1 MPINA
6 TGKMLLLF
14 CLLLLVSVVACGGGA
29 NLTPSVASP
38 IPTAQGTLDMKL
50 VLRDFLAALPAD
62 WHLVASQDVAK
73 TKPFIV
79 DVRQPEEYTQGFIEG
94 AVNIPLR
101 ELAQNLPALPALDK
115 DIVVV
120 CDNGRRSAIG
130 MAVLQ
135 MLGYGKAKSLA
146 DGMSAWQAAK
156 LPVVTA
162 PVPRRPMGSAPKVNA
177 QLQAMLDYY
186 LVHTLPFDWG
196 IVNPAGLTEDQKLK
210 SSSEMEIQPETF
222 DQGPSLLVD
231 VDEPDE
237 FAKANLNPTKSINA
251 PLRALPDS
259 LDNMPLQE
267 TINWA

>member
-1 MPINA
+1 MPVNA
-6 TGKMLLLF
+6 TGRMLLLL
-14 CLLLLVSVVACGGGA
+14 CLVLLLSVVACGGGA
-29 NLTPSVASP
+29 NPTPLVVPAT
-38 IPTAQGTLDMKL
+38 PTAQGTLDMKPIL
-50 VLRDFLAALPAD
+50 SGFLANLPAD
-62 WHLVASQDVAK
+62 EYLTTSQDVAK

-79 DVRQPEEYTQGFIEG
+79 DVRPPEEYSQGFIEG
-94 AVNIPLR
+94 AVNIPVR
-101 ELAQNLPALPALDK
+101 ELAQNLQALPGMDK

-120 CDNGRRSAIG
+120 CDNGHRSAIG
-130 MAVLQ
+130 MAILQ
-135 MLGYGKAKSLA
+135 MLGYTQAKSLA
-146 DGMSAWQAAK
+146 DGMNAWQAAK

-162 PVPRRPMGSAPKVNA
+162 PVPRRPAGPVPKVNA

-196 IVNPAGLTEDQKLK
+196 IIDPAGLTEDQKLK

-231 VDEPDE
+231 VDEPE
-237 FAKANLNPTKSINA
+237 AFARANLNPTKSLNA
-251 PLRALPDS
+251 PLRVLPDS

>member
-1 MPINA
+1 
-6 TGKMLLLF
+6 
-14 CLLLLVSVVACGGGA
+14 
-29 NLTPSVASP
+29 
-38 IPTAQGTLDMKL
+38 MKP
-50 VLRDFLAALPAD
+50 VLRDFLASLPAD
-62 WHLVASQDVAK
+62 WHLTTSENVAK

-79 DVRQPEEYTQGFIEG
+79 DVRQPEEYSQGFIEG

-101 ELAQNLPALPALDK
+101 DLVQNLQALPAMDK
-115 DIVVV
+115 DIVLV
-120 CDNGRRSAIG
+120 CDNGHRSAIG
-130 MAVLQ
+130 MAILQ
-135 MLGYGKAKSLA
+135 MLGYARAKSLA

-162 PVPRRPMGSAPKVNA
+162 PVPRRPVGQAPKVNA

-196 IVNPAGLTEDQKLK
+196 IVDPAGLTDDQKLK
-210 SSSEMEIQPETF
+210 PSSEMEIQPETF

-237 FAKANLNPTKSINA
+237 FAKASLNPTKSINA
-251 PLRALPDS
+251 PLRSLPDN

>member
-1 MPINA
+1 MPRNA

-14 CLLLLVSVVACGGGA
+14 CPLLLLSVVACGGGA
-29 NLTPSVASP
+29 NPTPLVVP
-38 IPTAQGTLDMKL
+38 PTPAAQGTLDMKP
-50 VLRDFLAALPAD
+50 VLRDFLAGLPAD
-62 WHLVASQDVAK
+62 WHLATSEDVAK

-79 DVRQPEEYTQGFIEG
+79 DVRQPEEYSQGFIDG

-101 ELAQNLPALPALDK
+101 ELAQNLQALPGMDK
-115 DIVVV
+115 DIVLV
-120 CDNGRRSAIG
+120 CDNGHRSAIG
-130 MAVLQ
+130 MAILQ
-135 MLGYGKAKSLA
+135 MLGYSKAKSLA
-146 DGMSAWQAAK
+146 DGMNAWQAAK

-162 PVPRRPMGSAPKVNA
+162 PVPRRPAGPAPKVNA

-196 IVNPAGLTEDQKLK
+196 IIDPAALTEDQKLK
-210 SSSEMEIQPETF
+210 SSSEMDVQPETF

-231 VDEPDE
+231 VDEADE

-251 PLRALPDS
+251 PLRSLPAS
-259 LDNMPLQE
+259 LENIPLQE